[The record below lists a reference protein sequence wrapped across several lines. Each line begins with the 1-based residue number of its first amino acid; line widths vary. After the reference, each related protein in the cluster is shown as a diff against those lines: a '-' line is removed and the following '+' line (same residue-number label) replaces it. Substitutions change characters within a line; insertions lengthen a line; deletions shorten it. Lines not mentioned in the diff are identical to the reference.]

1 MHNISR
7 GSETE
12 YVQPNSP
19 HFRPQFFS
27 EEQLKVVT
35 RVVEILLGKV
45 DAGALSQTVQWL
57 DLYLYSAAGI
67 RDAALQLDLLHRA
80 LAVAY
85 YGENAAREL
94 ETADPQNVVRSG
106 LRALQRDSVER
117 YGREFLILHEEQ
129 QAQLIVT
136 IRTAPPD
143 SHCASFLKHCALKQF
158 AVITPL
164 PPGSKSSTTKAT
176 GITPPA
182 PVVNKSH
189 KK

>member
-1 MHNISR
+1 MHNISP

-19 HFRPQFFS
+19 PFPSSILFGRAI
-27 EEQLKVVT
+27 KVVT

-85 YGENAAREL
+85 YGENAVREL

-143 SHCASFLKHCALKQF
+143 SSLRKFFETLRAEAVRGYYTTAAGLKELDYKGNWYYASC
-158 AVITPL
+158 
-164 PPGSKSSTTKAT
+164 PGCEQK
-176 GITPPA
+176 P
-182 PVVNKSH
+182 
-189 KK
+189 